1 MKSILKHL
9 KIISLSFV
17 LMVPGFFAEA
27 ENPAFPLKVSA
38 NKRYFVDQKGISFL
52 YNADTGWLIF
62 YKLTTEE
69 SRAYLTTRKKQGF
82 NAIQTQ
88 LAMFVNHK
96 NRNGKS
102 IFDGDN
108 DFSRPNEA
116 FHNHILEVI
125 HIADSLG
132 LMIVLSQP
140 WVGCC
145 GESYG
150 GSPDKPIGMNGTEK
164 NRNYGKYLGKKF
176 AGCTNL
182 FWIIGGDN
190 DPRGDLNEIE
200 AFAEGLRETAPAFQL
215 LTYHASATHSS
226 TDIFQHAKWLGFSM
240 VYTYWKD
247 KWNDNPVKKR
257 NLDQMPEVYEVSLKE
272 YNKSFVLPFVL
283 GESQYEGFS
292 GNDNGTPE
300 IIRRQF
306 YWVMLSGGAGHA
318 YGSQIWNFPANWHDI
333 LKWPG
338 AQQVQYAN
346 NFFNAIN
353 WWQLVPD
360 QKHDL
365 VLNGFGTYS
374 KTDYVTAALTD
385 DKKTAALYMFKSV
398 PVLVD
403 LSQLKGS
410 KITAQWFNPRTGEYT
425 GGGNHISGKVE
436 FLPPTNEDWAL
447 VLKAD

>member
-1 MKSILKHL
+1 MKSILKYVKTICL
-9 KIISLSFV
+9 SLV
-17 LMVPGFFAEA
+17 LMLPGFVGMAQH
-27 ENPAFPLKVSA
+27 PAFPLKISPD
-38 NKRYFVDQKGISFL
+38 KRYFVDQKGTPFL
-52 YNADTGWLIF
+52 YNADTGWQIF
-62 YKLTTEE
+62 CKLTTGEARE
-69 SRAYLTTRKKQGF
+69 YLTTRKNQGF
-82 NAIQTQ
+82 NTIQTQ
-88 LAMFVNHK
+88 LAMFVNLK
-96 NRNGKS
+96 NRDGNY

-116 FHNHILEVI
+116 FHHHILEVI

-132 LMIVLSQP
+132 LMVVMSQP

-145 GESYG
+145 LEAFG
-150 GSPDKPIGMNGTEK
+150 GSLDKPIRMNGAEK

-176 AGCTNL
+176 AGCNNL

-190 DPRGDLNEIE
+190 DPRGDLAEIE
-200 AFAEGLRETAPAFQL
+200 AFAGGLRETAPAHQL

-247 KWNDNPVKKR
+247 KWNDNPAKKR

-272 YNKSFVLPFVL
+272 YNKSFVMPFIL

-300 IIRRQF
+300 IVRRQF

-318 YGSQIWNFPANWHDI
+318 YGSQIWNFPPNWRDI

-346 NFFNAIN
+346 KFFNSIA

-360 QKHDL
+360 QIHDF
-365 VLNGFGTYS
+365 VLSGYGTYS
-374 KTDYVTAALTD
+374 KTDYATAAITK
-385 DKKTAALYMFKSV
+385 DKKTAALYMFRSV
-398 PVLVD
+398 PVSVN

-410 KITAQWFNPRTGEYT
+410 KITAQWFNPRTGEY
-425 GGGNHISGKVE
+425 ISKGEHKPGKVE
-436 FLPPTNEDWAL
+436 FIPPTNEDWAL
-447 VLKAD
+447 LFKAE